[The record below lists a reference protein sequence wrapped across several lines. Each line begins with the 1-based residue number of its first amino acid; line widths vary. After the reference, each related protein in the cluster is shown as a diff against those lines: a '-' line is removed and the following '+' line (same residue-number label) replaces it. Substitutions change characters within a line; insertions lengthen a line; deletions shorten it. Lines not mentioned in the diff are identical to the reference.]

1 MTPEEFRGLFPALRE
16 QVWLD
21 TPGAPPGAEPVVTV
35 MREAL
40 EGWSSGAFDWL
51 DWDGAAAR
59 ARQLF
64 ADLVGV
70 PAGTVTTMSSLAEA
84 AATVAASLPRGRV
97 VVAEQDFRSNRF
109 PWLAGHDVVS
119 VPARDDGATRVED
132 LIAALDD
139 EVVLLAVSEVTSREG
154 QRLDLVAL
162 RAATDRVGA
171 RLFVNLTQSLGALRF
186 DLAAVRPDY
195 LAVHGY
201 KWLLCPR
208 GAAWLVTRPDRVPGL
223 RPLAPGWK
231 STAAPHGYFG
241 GTLDLAPDAARCD
254 ASPAWFSWLGAGAA
268 LRLFHA
274 VDPARVE
281 RHVLGLAGSS
291 PARRRRS
298 ACAGSSVDR
307 ARTSWSWPP
316 RTRTG
321 SRGRWLITGCAP
333 LRSATGSGSVSTT
346 STTSPTSRPRSAH
359 SRPRPDT
366 ARPSP
371 RSAPAC
377 RTGRPWPVRQAHAD
391 RPAAGR
397 CGGPPAGSGA
407 RPPGRA
413 SARTPAHCPSR
424 CPAG

>member
-109 PWLAGHDVVS
+109 PWLARHDVVS
-119 VPARDDGATRVED
+119 VPARDGATRVED

-139 EVVLLAVSEVTSREG
+139 DVVLLAVSEVTSREG

-241 GTLDLAPDAARCD
+241 GALDLAPDAARCD

-281 RHVLGLAGSS
+281 RHVVGLAGLLTGEAAALGLRRVHDG
-291 PARRRRS
+291 PASHIVVLATANADRIARS
-298 ACAGSSVDR
+298 LADHGVRATALGDRVRFGFHYFNDESDVAAAVRALAAATGHGSS
-307 ARTSWSWPP
+307 
-316 RTRTG
+316 
-321 SRGRWLITGCAP
+321 
-333 LRSATGSGSVSTT
+333 
-346 STTSPTSRPRSAH
+346 
-359 SRPRPDT
+359 
-366 ARPSP
+366 
-371 RSAPAC
+371 
-377 RTGRPWPVRQAHAD
+377 
-391 RPAAGR
+391 
-397 CGGPPAGSGA
+397 
-407 RPPGRA
+407 
-413 SARTPAHCPSR
+413 
-424 CPAG
+424 